1 MSVSID
7 AEKRRQTWRENGA
20 SSQGVNGLGE
30 NGAKW
35 VRVGA
40 VDTGLALDR
49 PKYKEETMGGNI
61 NSLIH
66 INTNVLM

>member
-7 AEKRRQTWRENGA
+7 AEKRRQTWRESGA
-20 SSQGVNGLGE
+20 SSQGVSGLGE

-40 VDTGLALDR
+40 VEGLAFD
-49 PKYKEETMGGNI
+49 I
-61 NSLIH
+61 NDGS
-66 INTNVLM
+66 

>member
-20 SSQGVNGLGE
+20 SSQGVNRLGE

-40 VDTGLALDR
+40 VDTGLAFDN
-49 PKYKEETMGGNI
+49 YYYNYYYYY
-61 NSLIH
+61 NY
-66 INTNVLM
+66 N

>member
-7 AEKRRQTWRENGA
+7 AEKRRQTWRESGA

-40 VDTGLALDR
+40 VDTGLAFDR
-49 PKYKEETMGGNI
+49 ASKTSNQCRTEITSAH
-61 NSLIH
+61 NSIA
-66 INTNVLM
+66 